1 MSTLTLTVGGQTCL
15 MNHVLTVPS
24 FSGSGETPVQLSQVL
39 LVTLPSQVCPQA
51 GRISAR
57 APTLGGVLVQLSQ
70 FGQHCHRVME
80 RLLSPPTLPDRSHVS
95 SSLTVSCLQLYTS
108 SCCCVLS
115 LHNSLL
121 GSFTESS
128 KPTLRCCCE
137 PSHAQQSSSQATP
150 TWRSHT
156 KA

>member
-1 MSTLTLTVGGQTCL
+1 MSTLTLTVGGQTCP

-80 RLLSPPTLPDRSHVS
+80 RLLSPPGQEPCVFFPHGQLFTTLHFK
-95 SSLTVSCLQLYTS
+95 
-108 SCCCVLS
+108 
-115 LHNSLL
+115 LL
-121 GSFTESS
+121 
-128 KPTLRCCCE
+128 LC
-137 PSHAQQSSSQATP
+137 A
-150 TWRSHT
+150 
-156 KA
+156 